1 MVRWLTLLLI
11 PFSLLFAVEILSD
24 SLTTQADGSV
34 VAEGNVYVDYGDYL
48 ITASRIR
55 YLPKEK
61 KVYAYGKVRVI
72 RKDGTFEVTGSEA
85 YVDLETETGYFL
97 DAQGRFRSFYFQAR
111 RVDKTGRDRYRIE
124 DGDVTTC
131 PPDRKEMKLCFWRA
145 QVTDRYVFSFSNSL
159 KFFGVPFAYTPLAVF
174 PVGERRSGLLP
185 PLIGMN
191 TYNSFIYIQPF
202 YWAISQ
208 DRDATLTL
216 DYRDRQAK
224 GMSLEYRQAFSPG
237 ERMLLRLSY
246 YREPAPPGE
255 WWEGRNRR
263 SFRENRFR
271 LEFSTSSGGWKLG
284 LDLPSDPYFFEDV
297 YFSRKRR
304 TTPYTLSYIT
314 YTRSSGD
321 YLLFINLRSYYD
333 LTSDTNRRSLHLLP
347 ELSFYHR
354 PRRVGGV
361 YLSLTSSF
369 TNFHREEGLR
379 SRRFLFVPRID
390 VPLRVVNLNNYLSL
404 RLLNSFYHTGGSW
417 DDRVMTFQLENRLPL
432 FHSLSYGELSLLN
445 VLELVYSFSPENF
458 NNPQFDSFDEVVK
471 ENNLKLRWSSS
482 LLRSR
487 RTLAGLFVE
496 GGYNVL
502 ESYRFPTDSALVE
515 EKLLPFRIRAS
526 LYPSDWLTLTEDLIY
541 DANLN
546 VVARSVSTAHLKMG
560 KLRLRGSYVS
570 SRNSR
575 DIRIADQYRVGG
587 EIGLRGLLVGAS
599 VTRDNLTGKELYRQ
613 LYTGY
618 RGACWT
624 LKLDYR
630 RTYYGVQKGYI
641 REVYLAFNVFN
652 LREFTLPLRRR

>member
-1 MVRWLTLLLI
+1 VVRWLTLFLI
-11 PFSLLFAVEILSD
+11 PVSLLFGIEILSD
-24 SLTTQADGSV
+24 SLTTEADGSV
-34 VAEGNVYVDYGDYL
+34 VAEGNVYVDYRDYI

-55 YLPKEK
+55 YVPQEK
-61 KVYAYGKVRVI
+61 KVYAYGEVRVV
-72 RKDGTFEVTGSEA
+72 RKDGTFEVAGREA
-85 YVDLETETGYFL
+85 YMDLETETGYFL
-97 DAQGRFRSFYFQAR
+97 DVRGRFRIFYFRAK
-111 RVDKTGRDRYRIE
+111 RVEKTGKDRYRIE

-159 KFFGVPFAYTPLAVF
+159 KFFGVPLAYTPLAVF

-208 DRDATLTL
+208 DRDATFTL

-224 GMSLEYRQAFSPG
+224 GLSFEYRQALSF
-237 ERMLLRLSY
+237 RDRVLFRFSY
-246 YREPAPPGE
+246 YKEPAPPGE
-255 WWEGRNRR
+255 WWEGRSGR

-297 YFSRKRR
+297 YFSQKKR
-304 TTPYTLSYIT
+304 TVPYTLSYIT
-314 YTRSSGD
+314 YTRSGES
-321 YLLFINLRSYYD
+321 YLFFINLRSYYD
-333 LTSDTNRRSLHLLP
+333 LTSDTNRRSVHLLP

-354 PRRVGGV
+354 PRKIGSV

-379 SRRFLFVPRID
+379 ARRFLFTPQID
-390 VPLRVVNLNNYLSL
+390 VPLRILKLNNYLSL
-404 RLLNSFYHTGGSW
+404 RLLNNFYHTGGSW
-417 DDRVMTFQLENRLPL
+417 DNRVMTFQLENRLPL
-432 FHSLSYGELSLLN
+432 FQSFHLGQFTSLN
-445 VLELVYSFSPENF
+445 VLEVVYSFSPENF

-471 ENNLKLRWSSS
+471 ENNFKLRWSSS
-482 LLRSR
+482 LLRGKK
-487 RTLAGLFVE
+487 TLAGLFVE

-502 ESYRFPTDSALVE
+502 ESYRFPTDRVLVE
-515 EKLLPFRIRAS
+515 EKLLPLRIRMS
-526 LYPSDWLTLTEDLIY
+526 LYPFRWLTFTEDIIY

-546 VVARSVSTAHLKMG
+546 VVARSVSIARLKMG
-560 KLRLRGSYVS
+560 RLRVTGSYVS
-570 SRNSR
+570 SKNSR
-575 DIRIADQYRVGG
+575 DIKITDQYRIGG
-587 EIGLRGLLVGAS
+587 EVNLRGLLVGAS

-624 LKLDYR
+624 VKLDYR